1 MEGII
6 QKYTE
11 GEAPENVIEID
22 LEGWTSESIS
32 TQEKILLEKYQSIDS
47 LSFSG
52 CGLKHLENFPVFE
65 DLARLDLSNNQIEK
79 GLINLEHLQGIMQ
92 ISLENN
98 KIADIEEF
106 KHLAGITSLISL
118 MVEGNPIANQTNYRE
133 KLFELIPTLQVI
145 DGLNAKG
152 EEVDF
157 GDDDDDDDD
166 DLPDDDDSDEF
177 DEDDLDDDDDDEFGD
192 DSEESEIEE
201 PKPRKKGAS
210 DQKGKKK

>member
-32 TQEKILLEKYQSIDS
+32 REEKLLLEKYQSVDS

-52 CGLKHLENFPVFE
+52 CGLKRLENFPLLE
-65 DLARLDLSNNQIEK
+65 DLARLDLSENQIEK
-79 GLINLEHLQGIMQ
+79 GLENLKHLDGIMQ

-98 KIADIEEF
+98 KIADIEEL
-106 KHLAGITSLISL
+106 KHLAGLANLMSL
-118 MVEGNPIANQTNYRE
+118 MVEGNPISQEENYRE
-133 KLFELIPTLQVI
+133 KLFKIIPSLQVI
-145 DGLNAKG
+145 DGFNASG

-157 GDDDDDDDD
+157 AEDDEDEEEFN
-166 DLPDDDDSDEF
+166 DDSDEF
-177 DEDDLDDDDDDEFGD
+177 DEDDLDDDEDDFGD
-192 DSEESEIEE
+192 DSEVSEVEE
-201 PKPRKKGAS
+201 PKPRKKGAA

>member
-32 TQEKILLEKYQSIDS
+32 REEKLLLEKYQSVDS

-52 CGLKHLENFPVFE
+52 CGLKRLENFPLLE
-65 DLARLDLSNNQIEK
+65 DLARLDLSENQIEK
-79 GLINLEHLQGIMQ
+79 GLENLKHLDGIMQ

-98 KIADIEEF
+98 KITDIEEF
-106 KHLAGITSLISL
+106 KHLAGLANLMSL
-118 MVEGNPIANQTNYRE
+118 MVEGNPISQEENYRE
-133 KLFELIPTLQVI
+133 KLFKIIPSLQVI
-145 DGLNAKG
+145 DGFNASG

-157 GDDDDDDDD
+157 AEDDEDEEEFN
-166 DLPDDDDSDEF
+166 DDSDEF
-177 DEDDLDDDDDDEFGD
+177 DEDDLDDDEDDFGD
-192 DSEESEIEE
+192 DSEVSEVEE
-201 PKPRKKGAS
+201 PKPRKKGAA